1 MAPGRGGCSFNSNS
15 VAELP
20 CILNLN
26 FLVPNLVFAMDG
38 YSGKRVVSGFG
49 SGISF
54 RDVNQEDRTSQ
65 CRNRIGCSTKHSSSS
80 SIQNTDTEKLKCVK
94 PPFRF
99 RNSNSLS
106 ASSSKLFSSA
116 TNFRKYYH
124 ESKSKA
130 SLKEEDVSKSGILQP
145 QAGDDFK
152 WDSVFDRG
160 SETEHFENRGRPRIE
175 SLSTKSES
183 SRGSGTRLS
192 SIYGKQSNRKLGSVI
207 QDTASSF
214 LRRSSAPRFA
224 AKVPKTTPQAITGRP
239 ERYSLSNLGCTSIS
253 DILPSGSSGGS
264 SKNGVSAGRKLQYG
278 EGSSKAV
285 LSQQEQQTPHEV
297 SRLMRNQLG
306 KDVVVSVRTR
316 RGSSGSQRSEM
327 RSSTHEDEPTAQFSD
342 PHDQVSIPD
351 DIQESSEGALSTEL
365 PSAFQASSFTGRA
378 GNRSSQSR
386 MRSGS
391 EGRDDYRCF
400 NMEGIAEVLLALER
414 IEQDEELTDEQLLV
428 LEANLFLG
436 SLSLYDQH
444 RDMRLDID
452 NMSYEELLALEEKM
466 GTVNTALPE
475 EELSKCLKRSTYRS
489 SFTFPGIS
497 RRDDDDVKC
506 SICQEEYSTGAEVG
520 RLPCEHRYHIECIR
534 QWLGLKNWCPICK
547 VAAAATPAS
556 KPPHGMP

>member
-1 MAPGRGGCSFNSNS
+1 MRTSLHTKLELSFTES
-15 VAELP
+15 
-20 CILNLN
+20 C
-26 FLVPNLVFAMDG
+26 FAMDG
-38 YSGKRVVSGFG
+38 YSGKRVVGGFG
-49 SGISF
+49 SGVSF

-80 SIQNTDTEKLKCVK
+80 SIQNTGTEKLKYVK

-116 TNFRKYYH
+116 SNFRKYYH

-130 SLKEEDVSKSGILQP
+130 SVKEEDVSEHSIIQP
-145 QAGDDFK
+145 EVGDDFK

-160 SETEHFENRGRPRIE
+160 SETEHFENRGRPRLDKLE

-183 SRGSGTRLS
+183 SRGSGAKFP
-192 SIYGKQSNRKLGSVI
+192 SIYGKQSNRKFGSVI

-224 AKVPKTTPQAITGRP
+224 AKVPKTTPQAVTVRA
-239 ERYSLSNLGCTSIS
+239 ERYSLSNLGCASIS
-253 DILPSGSSGGS
+253 DVLPSSSSGGS
-264 SKNGVSAGRKLQYG
+264 SKNGVSARRKLQYG
-278 EGSSKAV
+278 EGSSKAA
-285 LSQQEQQTPHEV
+285 LSQQEQQMSGEV
-297 SRLMRNQLG
+297 SRQTRNQLG
-306 KDVVVSVRTR
+306 KDIVVSVRTR
-316 RGSSGSQRSEM
+316 HGSSGSQSSGM
-327 RSSTHEDEPTAQFSD
+327 RSSKHEDEPAAQFSD
-342 PHDQVSIPD
+342 PLLLPQLNHDQVSIPD
-351 DIQESSEGALSTEL
+351 DVQETSQGPLSNEL
-365 PSAFQASSFTGRA
+365 PSALQATSFTERTGSRCSR
-378 GNRSSQSR
+378 NR
-386 MRSGS
+386 MRTGF

-452 NMSYEELLALEEKM
+452 NMSYEDLLALEEKM
-466 GTVNTALPE
+466 GTVSTALPE
-475 EELSKCLKRSTYRS
+475 EELSTCLKRSTYRP
-489 SFTFPGIS
+489 SFAFPGIS

-506 SICQEEYSTGAEVG
+506 SICQEEYLTGAEVG
-520 RLPCEHRYHIECIR
+520 RLPCEHRYHVECIR

-547 VAAAATPAS
+547 VAAATSANE
-556 KPPHGMP
+556 PPHRKP